1 MDVTRAC
8 SDCGT
13 ALIIATKMVVMLEA
27 EPYLNGREMTLS
39 LNELSFFVERYK
51 MPLPK
56 NMHQPERM
64 CNDLY
69 LLVFL
74 IIHPQK
80 TDVKE
85 ANKELGI
92 NL

>member
-1 MDVTRAC
+1 
-8 SDCGT
+8 
-13 ALIIATKMVVMLEA
+13 MVVMLDD
-27 EPYLNGREMTLS
+27 EPYLNGKEMMLS
-39 LNELSFFVERYK
+39 LKGLSNLVEVYRII
-51 MPLPK
+51 LPR
-56 NMHQPERM
+56 NILHPAIM

-80 TDVKE
+80 TEVKD
-85 ANKELGI
+85 ANSELGI